1 MSKVVIVKSM
11 NSRVLVAGV
20 CLLLV
25 CGIVLPAGVHGQVS
39 DEDLAQTVPVQKGP
53 DRFYKARVIEVQNTK
68 AEEDLGIV
76 GADAFSQEIKVEI
89 LDGGKKGVRA
99 QLPYGG
105 LREEHLLTSGDIIVV
120 VEPGTGDSSLYV
132 FDRYRLPPLFVL
144 LGIFFVLAVLLA
156 GFRAVSSIGGLA
168 LSIAVLGFFII
179 PRILAGSN
187 PFWVISLGAV
197 GISVVSLYLAHGFSK
212 RTTVALVSTLVTVF
226 CAMFFSVWAVRITHL
241 FGIGSEEAFYL
252 QSGVLS
258 GIDLRGLLLGGIVI
272 GLLGV
277 LDDVTTAQVA
287 AVDEI
292 AKANPRLSAQE
303 LYKRGLSVGKEHITS
318 LVNTLALAYAGT
330 AFPALL
336 LFVIYER
343 PAWVVLNTEVV
354 AEEVVRTLV
363 GSIVL
368 IAAVPLATYLA
379 TKFLIDKSV
388 SAPTQ

>member
-1 MSKVVIVKSM
+1 MFGIVESM
-11 NSRVLVAGV
+11 NLKHGVIPLVVMGV
-20 CLLLV
+20 AL
-25 CGIVLPAGVHGQVS
+25 IILPVQVHSQAPS
-39 DEDLAQTVPVQKGP
+39 EDLAQLAPEQTGP
-53 DRFYKARVIEVQNTK
+53 DTFYKARVVEVTNTK
-68 AEEDLGIV
+68 DEENLGIA
-76 GADAFSQEIKVEI
+76 GADAFTQDVRVQI
-89 LDGGKKGVRA
+89 LDGDKKGVQA

-105 LREEHLLTSGDIIVV
+105 LSRDQLLKVGETIVIV
-120 VEPGTGDSSLYV
+120 KPGTNNGSLYV

-144 LGIFFVLAVLLA
+144 LALFVLIAVLLA
-156 GFRAVSSIGGLA
+156 GWRAVTSIAGLGV
-168 LSIAVLGFFII
+168 SIAVLGFFII

-187 PFWVISLGAV
+187 PFWVISVGAI
-197 GISVVSLYLAHGFSK
+197 GISIVSLYLAHGFSK
-212 RTTVALVSTLVTVF
+212 RTTVALASTLVTVV
-226 CAMFFSVWAVRITHL
+226 CAMVFSIWAVRITHL
-241 FGIGSEEAFYL
+241 FGVGSEEAFYL
-252 QSGVLS
+252 QSGILS

-292 AKANPRLSAQE
+292 AKANPLLSAKE

-318 LVNTLALAYAGT
+318 LINTLALAYAGT

-343 PAWVVLNTEVV
+343 PAWVVLNTEAV

-379 TKFLIDKSV
+379 TKFLIDKRV
-388 SAPTQ
+388 SSSTP